1 MAFARTIF
9 AALIAISLAMLPA
22 NAGAAISTKPVE
34 MSTMSDQTDTP
45 PCCPPTD
52 DGKGSIACTAKCLNF
67 IATMFPPPVVLS
79 HFADG
84 PPQYFEDG
92 ALHGFVSPPTH
103 PPPI

>member
-34 MSTMSDQTDTP
+34 KSMSDQTDM
-45 PCCPPTD
+45 PCCPPPD
-52 DGKGSIACTAKCLNF
+52 DRKGSIACAAKCLNF
-67 IATMFPPPVVLS
+67 VATMFPPPVVLS

-84 PPQYFEDG
+84 PPPSFEDG

-103 PPPI
+103 LPPI